1 MIEKLEDK
9 LRKLGNIIGDVL
21 LMIEQEAINAT
32 IDPFTKRK
40 IMELIDIYAEEFD
53 ETLKKHRVSMFKEV
67 KTYMIRLQ
75 NDLERIINGDIS
87 ANAKLKK
94 PNIIQTY

>member
-40 IMELIDIYAEEFD
+40 IMELIDVYAKEFD
-53 ETLKKHRVSMFKEV
+53 EILKKHRLGMSKEV
-67 KTYMIRLQ
+67 KKYMTKLQ
-75 NDLERIINGDIS
+75 NDLEGIINSGYED
-87 ANAKLKK
+87 
-94 PNIIQTY
+94 

>member
-1 MIEKLEDK
+1 LIEKLEDK

-21 LMIEQEAINAT
+21 SMIEQEAINAT

>member
-1 MIEKLEDK
+1 MQRQKKLKSVTEKLEDK
-9 LRKLGNIIGDVL
+9 IKKLGNIIGDVL
-21 LMIEQEAINAT
+21 SMIEQEAINAT

-67 KTYMIRLQ
+67 KTYMTKLQ
-75 NDLERIINGDIS
+75 NDLEKIINSG
-87 ANAKLKK
+87 
-94 PNIIQTY
+94 YGG

>member
-21 LMIEQEAINAT
+21 SMIEQEAINAT

>member
-1 MIEKLEDK
+1 MKSVTEKLEDK
-9 LRKLGNIIGDVL
+9 LLKLGNIIGDAL
-21 LMIEQEAINAT
+21 SMIEQEAINAT

-67 KTYMIRLQ
+67 KTYMTRLQ
-75 NDLERIINGDIS
+75 NDLEKIINGG
-87 ANAKLKK
+87 
-94 PNIIQTY
+94 YEC